1 MMPAVIQQRSSWQRF
16 GLLLVVAILTVA
28 TFATVVHRHIGADDQ
43 GCVLCHVRHDPGIDT
58 APTSVLAAPAV
69 SERPFLIA
77 ECESASRDSVPLRSG
92 RAPPSSL

>member
-1 MMPAVIQQRSSWQRF
+1 MPAVIPARSSWQRLS
-16 GLLLVVAILTVA
+16 LLLVVAVLTVA

-58 APTSVLAAPAV
+58 SPARVVATPEV
-69 SERPFLIA
+69 SERLFLTV
-77 ECESASRDSVPLRSG
+77 EFTLASQDSDPLHPG